1 MATRE
6 IDKAPEMAA
15 NSDRRAWL
23 VLAVGANRQHGGN
36 DGYDDEPESRYGWD
50 DTVPNHAELSAGD
63 AIVIWDKNWLVGASV
78 IDDIRVAKNTKP
90 VYRCSNCGL
99 SGIKE
104 RRTRQPRFR
113 CYKCRTEFEE
123 PTVIKQS
130 VTTYTSEHAAGWVSL
145 NGCLSGPEL
154 RGLCVSPRSQLSL
167 RPLRWENFRAAVGSA
182 APELPLRALDSRTE
196 RIVGGHRRA
205 AVRVRRG
212 QDGFRRRLLNEFGAV
227 CAFTGPTPESALE
240 ACHLYSY
247 AAVGKHHDHGGLLL
261 RRDVHRLF
269 DLGHLAV
276 KPDTMTIDVAPS
288 LSAFPTY
295 AQLHG
300 HATAAATTASHR
312 RWLGFHWQEHRPT

>member
-1 MATRE
+1 
-6 IDKAPEMAA
+6 MAA
-15 NSDRRAWL
+15 DPDRRAWL

-63 AIVIWDKNWLVGASV
+63 AIVIWDKNWLIGASV
-78 IDDIRVAKNTKP
+78 IEDIRTTEDTKP

-99 SGIKE
+99 S
-104 RRTRQPRFR
+104 RFR
-113 CYKCRTEFEE
+113 CYKCQTEFDE
-123 PTVIKQS
+123 PAVIQQS

-167 RPLRWENFRAAVGSA
+167 RPLLWEAFRTAVGAA
-182 APELPLRALDSRTE
+182 APEIPLRALDARTE
-196 RIVGGHRRA
+196 RVVGGHRRV

-212 QDGFRRRLLNEFGAV
+212 QAGFRRRLLNEFGSV

-269 DLGHLAV
+269 DLGELAV
-276 KPDTMTIDVAPS
+276 DPGAMTIDVTRAL
-288 LSAFPTY
+288 LSFTTY
-295 AQLHG
+295 ADLHG
-300 HATAAATTASHR
+300 RAVGVQATASHR
-312 RWLGFHWQEHRPT
+312 HWLRYHWKEHRAI